1 MVVMVICID
10 SHMSRVVEVVI
21 IEWLEYNIIDI
32 VRAVEVVIV
41 HV

>member
-1 MVVMVICID
+1 MVICID
-10 SHMSRVVEVVI
+10 GHMSRVVEVVI
-21 IEWLEYNIIDI
+21 IERQECNITDI